1 MKCTMYGNNSLF
13 VYSRWNL
20 SFTGKTPFQFI
31 LHTSNVLSRKKCGCE
46 DEAKAPTLHWHKLS
60 FNLFTQRFL
69 SYSSLFILFPSS
81 LSGFREREHHHMWMI
96 KPSETFSILSIIRE
110 LSQTPDFIIPFC
122 MFRMFFFISQRKFV
136 LCERTFPLLAHIIVT
151 HNRNRNENCRH
162 LNTCFSCF
170 LQFSW
175 VWKWIAKKKNFRQ
188 QTGSFIVL
196 SFIVFMG
203 LDLRDDDECV
213 YGGNLQMN
221 NFSMKRGNWESV
233 AKVSLMTVHCAS
245 AQTRMVFVCSE

>member
-1 MKCTMYGNNSLF
+1 MCLRQPQATQNAMWKVLKHSKCTTVWKKKFSNPLWSAPCMAVLWQPLSVCVLTLEPLF
-13 VYSRWNL
+13 HWKNPISIY
-20 SFTGKTPFQFI
+20 

-122 MFRMFFFISQRKFV
+122 MFRMFFFYFTEKIRP
-136 LCERTFPLLAHIIVT
+136 LWENFPFARPH
-151 HNRNRNENCRH
+151 HRH
-162 LNTCFSCF
+162 T
-170 LQFSW
+170 
-175 VWKWIAKKKNFRQ
+175 
-188 QTGSFIVL
+188 
-196 SFIVFMG
+196 
-203 LDLRDDDECV
+203 
-213 YGGNLQMN
+213 
-221 NFSMKRGNWESV
+221 
-233 AKVSLMTVHCAS
+233 
-245 AQTRMVFVCSE
+245 